1 VENCR
6 LFGCFYVSLF
16 AIVWEIKATI
26 APKRVYEKRNYKSRT
41 GELMVRLSNLCLE
54 TFSAFLFHSS
64 SDAFGALYK
73 WVGNCD
79 LRL

>member
-54 TFSAFLFHSS
+54 TFFSAFCFILRC
-64 SDAFGALYK
+64 DAFGALYK
-73 WVGNCD
+73 VGG
-79 LRL
+79 